1 MFNTLLKNLTKFASD
16 ARFQENA
23 TRSLRRYER
32 LIGAIYNDDPYYD
45 SRMTC
50 FLEWFILEEP
60 ATGSGNRVLDVY
72 RHERARGSESELAMI
87 DSLDNNIHDI
97 FQVKSARQGK
107 IKVTA
112 LFANRSFTI
121 DDQCLSETI
130 SKNEIFE
137 GRIVNL
143 DGAWLL
149 TQGVCHH
156 PSAALKF
163 IKTEMKRIRK
173 SGENGAAEFIFRL
186 GSMLTRWRRAR
197 NISINEIYK

>member
-1 MFNTLLKNLTKFASD
+1 MFITLLKNLTKFASD
-16 ARFQENA
+16 SRFQESA
-23 TRSLRRYER
+23 TRSLRRYEG
-32 LIGAIYNDDPYYD
+32 LIGAIYNDDPYFD

-60 ATGSGNRVLDVY
+60 AADSGDRVLDIY

-87 DSLDNNIHDI
+87 DSLDNHIHDI
-97 FQVKSARQGK
+97 FLVKSVRQGK

-112 LFANRSFTI
+112 LFANRNFTI

-130 SKNEIFE
+130 NRNEIFE

-143 DGAWLL
+143 NGAWLL
-149 TQGVCHH
+149 TQGMCHH

-163 IKTEMKRIRK
+163 VKAEMKRIRK
-173 SGENGAAEFIFRL
+173 TSEDGPGEFIFRL

-197 NISINEIYK
+197 NISINEIYR